1 MNALILID
9 LQFDFFNEGA
19 LPVPEA
25 EQVLPVANRAMD
37 HFGLIVASQ
46 DWHPANHGS
55 FAANHWWRKPG
66 QVIDLN
72 GLPQVLWPIHCVQ
85 ETFGASFH
93 SGLDTSRIDR
103 VFRKGTDP
111 GIDSYSC
118 FFDNGHRKS
127 TGMGDWLKD
136 QQVTDL
142 YFLGLATDYCVKSSV
157 LDALDL
163 GFNAWLIED
172 GCRGVNL
179 NPGDAENAVAEM
191 EKKGAR
197 IIRSGDLP
205 PA

>member
-25 EQVLPVANRAMD
+25 EQVLPVANRVMD

-93 SGLDTSRIDR
+93 SGLDTSRIAR

-136 QQVTDL
+136 QKVTDL
-142 YFLGLATDYCVKSSV
+142 YFLGLATDYCVKFSV
-157 LDALDL
+157 
-163 GFNAWLIED
+163 
-172 GCRGVNL
+172 
-179 NPGDAENAVAEM
+179 
-191 EKKGAR
+191 
-197 IIRSGDLP
+197 
-205 PA
+205 